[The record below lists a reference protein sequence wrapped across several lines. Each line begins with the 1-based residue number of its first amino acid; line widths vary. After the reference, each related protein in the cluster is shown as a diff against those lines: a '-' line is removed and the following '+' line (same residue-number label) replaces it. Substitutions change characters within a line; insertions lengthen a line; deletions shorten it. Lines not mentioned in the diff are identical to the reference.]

1 MFKMLK
7 CRLIHISHNGICR
20 RFYIQKVKYTLDI
33 FAIRSY
39 NKSDVFIERNSI
51 MAVNQSIYPTF
62 AQVKELPFYLTGI
75 GGSEYQGKYH
85 ALRDICGTR
94 YFTAQRARESCALMT
109 RPLPYPRADGSSC
122 LRTIPMNII
131 P

>member
-1 MFKMLK
+1 MNIFKEIMFKMLK
-7 CRLIHISHNGICR
+7 FRLIHISHNGICR

-75 GGSEYQGKYH
+75 GGSEYVASDTLQRKGH
-85 ALRDICGTR
+85 GRAAL
-94 YFTAQRARESCALMT
+94 
-109 RPLPYPRADGSSC
+109 
-122 LRTIPMNII
+122 
-131 P
+131 

>member
-1 MFKMLK
+1 MNIFKEIMFKMLK
-7 CRLIHISHNGICR
+7 FRLIHISHNGICR

-75 GGSEYQGKYH
+75 GGSEYQGQ
-85 ALRDICGTR
+85 I
-94 YFTAQRARESCALMT
+94 S
-109 RPLPYPRADGSSC
+109 RPEGYLWHQI
-122 LRTIPMNII
+122 L
-131 P
+131 